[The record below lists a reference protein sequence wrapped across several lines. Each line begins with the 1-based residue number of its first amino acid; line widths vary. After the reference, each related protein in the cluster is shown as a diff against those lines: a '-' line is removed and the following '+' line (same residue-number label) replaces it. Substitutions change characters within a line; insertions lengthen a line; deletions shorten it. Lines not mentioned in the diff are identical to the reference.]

1 MAIRQY
7 LHDDVAFSPEDIKTM
22 SHALEDA
29 CNALKVNGDARARE
43 AIAIRIIELARRG
56 DLDAAKL
63 RDRVVAEA
71 NSGGAL

>member
-29 CNALKVNGDARARE
+29 CNALKVNGDTRARE
-43 AIAIRIIELARRG
+43 AVAIRIIELARRG
-56 DLDAAKL
+56 DRDAAKL
-63 RDRVVAEA
+63 RERVVTEA
-71 NSGGAL
+71 NGGAAL

>member
-7 LHDDVAFSPEDIKTM
+7 LHDNVAFSPEDIEKM

-43 AIAIRIIELARRG
+43 VVAIRIIELARRG
-56 DLDAAKL
+56 DLDATKL

-71 NSGGAL
+71 NGGAAL